1 MFFSPIQLCPGKV
14 VYLILASCCLHD
26 VLVDR
31 NKILRLVH
39 SRLVPGKMTH
49 SCSAWYQIVTGTQ
62 HSEPRTNVNK
72 SQIISCLTLARF
84 LGRIAWSRCYLALYT
99 YRING
104 GHGGSCDDIGCE
116 KLQFFH
122 QPECRIRCILHR
134 TPTTGWHFTFSTAI
148 AELPQLVLYPSN
160 WKKKVF
166 LLRLYSSLINACI

>member
-72 SQIISCLTLARF
+72 SQIPSCLTLARF
-84 LGRIAWSRCYLALYT
+84 LGTITSSCCNWALYT

-104 GHGGSCDDIGCE
+104 GHVGSCGDIGCE
-116 KLQFFH
+116 ELQFFQ
-122 QPECRIRCILHR
+122 QPEYPLRCILPR
-134 TPTTGWHFTFSTAI
+134 TLTTGWLFTFSI
-148 AELPQLVLYPSN
+148 AVT
-160 WKKKVF
+160 
-166 LLRLYSSLINACI
+166 